1 MVEMWEIEWNSSM
14 INHGVDMGTMEYIFA
29 KGGTLKDFNYVMLDT
44 NDDTWEPLIKAVA
57 ERDNSHP
64 DIIRKNVPA
73 NAAPGFFGVPDT
85 YRPAAQMEMNPVGGQ
100 SYSVAAQTPRQARQ
114 LLGAQR
120 VAQSDMNL
128 YHAGK
133 DGTRPA
139 IRDLARTGQYGAAV
153 GQGMKDVGG
162 AAMGLGAG
170 ALGLGAMAAGGAAKR
185 IAPFV
190 GATQGGRDAYRRAG
204 EVAGKVAGGV
214 VQGTKAM
221 ARDASSYLS
230 RKFPGVRDRM
240 KTFATA
246 IKNPRQAYGAM
257 KDAYA
262 ERRDRKEGR
271 SRRELLESE
280 GAKRQT
286 QSDRAVP
293 GSEGYDAQMGQYDS
307 NMANRMNLNQG
318 KDESEQDALQRE
330 IREIGASQA
339 TPRAGFRGA
348 LDQRLNPPAQE
359 EEEEIQ
365 DPLAGIEETPQMRN
379 NANADATPKLE
390 LDPEETPKL
399 ELDPEGPVVTPPPSP
414 ATAGPPEV
422 AQVTEPQQPEALPE
436 EDLGPQFAFGDQM
449 ATAAG
454 YAPGNKGFRNASE
467 VARGMFN
474 KPEGGMEAITG
485 ATGSRGY
492 RTKLAESIAAHHGI
506 TPAQATQVVQAAQ
519 QGNPEAK
526 QVVEQLQLDPE
537 TETPKLE
544 LDDDDDDMMALS
556 EGSKHYSD
564 WESLM
569 KGLNIR

>member
-29 KGGTLKDFNYVMLDT
+29 KGGTLKDFNYVMLNT
-44 NDDTWEPLIKAVA
+44 QDDTWEPLIKAVA

-64 DIIRKNVPA
+64 DIIRKQNPQM
-73 NAAPGFFGVPDT
+73 FGVTPD
-85 YRPAAQMEMNPVGGQ
+85 YRPAVQMGMQGVDGGAG
-100 SYSVAAQTPRQARQ
+100 YNVAAQSPRQARK
-114 LLGAQR
+114 LLGTQRTAQADAR
-120 VAQSDMNL
+120 LQGL
-128 YHAGK
+128 TEGQ
-133 DGTRPA
+133 RPA
-139 IRDLARTGQYGAAV
+139 IRDLARTGQYGAAL

-280 GAKRQT
+280 SAKRLR
-286 QSDRAVP
+286 QSGRAVP
-293 GSEGYDAQMGQYDS
+293 GSEGYDQQMAQYDAG
-307 NMANRMNLNQG
+307 MANRMNLNQG

-348 LDQRLNPPAQE
+348 LDRRLNPPAQE
-359 EEEEIQ
+359 AEAEGEGVK
-365 DPLAGIEETPQMRN
+365 DPLADIDETPEMTDI
-379 NANADATPKLE
+379 ADADAKPKPE
-390 LDPEETPKL
+390 PATTLDLDFGGPETQN
-399 ELDPEGPVVTPPPSP
+399 PPSP

-422 AQVTEPQQPEALPE
+422 AQVTEPEQPEALPE
-436 EDLGPQFAFGDQM
+436 KDLGPEFAFGDQM
-449 ATAAG
+449 ATQAG
-454 YAPGNKGFRNASE
+454 YAPGNKGFRNAAE
-467 VARGMFN
+467 AARSMFN

-492 RTKLAESIAAHHGI
+492 RGKLAAAIAAHHGI
-506 TPAQATQVVQAAQ
+506 EPAQAEQVVDAAQ
-519 QGNPEAK
+519 SGDAQAK
-526 QVVEQLQLDPE
+526 KIVDA
-537 TETPKLE
+537 TPKT
-544 LDDDDDDMMALS
+544 LDLDFGEPSQGDMMALS
-556 EGSKHYSD
+556 EGKHYSD
-564 WESLM
+564 WDSLM